1 MKVRYELLRKNF
13 VKEIFNSRAFIYPFL
28 GFYEVLTNPV
38 YWKHILLFAVC
49 YALIF
54 VTIAGL
60 FYVTLVP
67 LLVTWAILLLGP
79 LGVILVHIQWILQTN
94 VLTAFVCRT
103 LVLTH
108 ITNQIFDIS
117 LVLQDQDEFLNE
129 VKVLPK
135 PQKPHRKIDE
145 PDAVRNFNTIKGSRI
160 FKIPRLL
167 FRMFFKVS
175 NFTSL
180 TLLSLIPIVGPI
192 LANQLM
198 APKRTFTYLQRY
210 FLLKGFSKKQAKDF
224 QYEHYASF
232 ICFGM
237 SAGLLELIP
246 FFTIVTISSNTV
258 GAAKWCSS
266 LLKGEREKE

>member
-1 MKVRYELLRKNF
+1 MKCWRILFIGSIFYCLR
-13 VKEIFNSRAFIYPFL
+13 
-28 GFYEVLTNPV
+28 
-38 YWKHILLFAVC
+38 FAMPWFC
-49 YALIF
+49 HYCWSL
-54 VTIAGL
+54 
-60 FYVTLVP
+60 YVTLVP

-167 FRMFFKVS
+167 FRMFLKSQFY
-175 NFTSL
+175 FTNITVANSYCRTNL
-180 TLLSLIPIVGPI
+180 GKSTNGPKKN
-192 LANQLM
+192 LYLFAEVL
-198 APKRTFTYLQRY
+198 FT
-210 FLLKGFSKKQAKDF
+210 KGIQ
-224 QYEHYASF
+224 
-232 ICFGM
+232 
-237 SAGLLELIP
+237 
-246 FFTIVTISSNTV
+246 
-258 GAAKWCSS
+258 
-266 LLKGEREKE
+266 